1 MVQSLPPTLPAT
13 GPGTVTVRP
22 SVRPINTDKHDEFR
36 HFLHSLKEP
45 LAGPAAGDQ
54 ASVPEPRQGPR
65 EEREIT
71 VAEDW
76 YRALAPGEQS
86 SFGRANPDPS
96 EWLAVFT
103 STGGV
108 IEAHPAPAFTSQA
121 PELSEL
127 VEGWVRRVAVGGD
140 QRRAVARLDIGHG
153 QFAGAELLITA
164 EGRRVSVELT
174 LPKGAGAGGLSERLS
189 SRLAA
194 RGYAADVEVR

>member
-71 VAEDW
+71 
-76 YRALAPGEQS
+76 GEQS

>member
-1 MVQSLPPTLPAT
+1 MVQRLLPTSPAF
-13 GPGTVTVRP
+13 GPETVAAR
-22 SVRPINTDKHDEFR
+22 SSIRPINAGKYDEFCHLLR
-36 HFLHSLKEP
+36 ATKQP
-45 LAGPAAGDQ
+45 LAGPAAGEQ
-54 ASVPEPRQGPR
+54 ASGPEACQSPR

-71 VAEDW
+71 VGEDW
-76 YRALAPGEQS
+76 YRALAPVEQS
-86 SFGRANPDPS
+86 SWGRANPDPS

-103 STGGV
+103 SSGGV
-108 IEAHPAPAFTSQA
+108 IEACAAPPATSQA

-174 LPKGAGAGGLSERLS
+174 LPEGTGAGGLSERLS
-189 SRLAA
+189 SRLTA
-194 RGYAADVEVR
+194 RGYTADVEVR